1 MLFCFRRSGADSRQD
16 VVDADDAV
24 GSGRAAVVHDGGV
37 ALYPHPAAVLGQ
49 EAVILGGDLSF
60 HEHCGNR
67 QALFVS
73 GPGLD
78 KRQS

>member
-1 MLFCFRRSGADSRQD
+1 MMCSSAFVSSGKCWFVILFPQSSADSRQD

-37 ALYPHPAAVLGQ
+37 ALHPHPAAVLGQ

-60 HEHCGNR
+60 HQHCA
-67 QALFVS
+67 Q
-73 GPGLD
+73 
-78 KRQS
+78 